1 MNHSTS
7 LSLTRRQRQIFT
19 SVFFLAPTFILLGIF
34 MFYSIYSSFNL
45 SFVNWDGITQN
56 REFVGFDNWL
66 TLLKDRSFM
75 LALINNIKVVILS
88 LVVQMPIAMALA
100 FFLSHHHGKFAGLL
114 KVLWALPLMMSSV
127 AVGFL
132 WKNMY
137 DPNFG
142 LFAAILKAFGHKPI
156 AFLGDPKTALYSVI
170 ATICW
175 QYIPFYMLY
184 FVAGFSSLPVEV
196 HDAAMIDGA
205 TEGQY
210 LFRCAIPMMSRTI
223 KNACILSIVGSLKYF
238 DLILAMTEGGPS
250 GSSNLMATYMYRISF
265 WEVRLSYGSTVASAM
280 FIIITVL
287 SLTLTYL
294 MNKGDNMA

>member
-1 MNHSTS
+1 
-7 LSLTRRQRQIFT
+7 
-19 SVFFLAPTFILLGIF
+19 
-34 MFYSIYSSFNL
+34 MFYSIYSSFSL
-45 SFVNWDGITQN
+45 SLLNWDGIAPV
-56 REFVGFDNWL
+56 REFVGLENWK
-66 TLLKDRSFM
+66 TLLNDRAFL
-75 LALINNIKVVILS
+75 LALGNNVKVVILS

-100 FFLSHHHGKFAGLL
+100 FFLSHHQGKGGAIL

-142 LFAAILKAFGHKPI
+142 LFAAILKFFGHKPV

-184 FVAGFSSLPVEV
+184 FIAGFSSLPVEV
-196 HDAAMIDGA
+196 HDAALIDGA

-250 GSSNLMATYMYRISF
+250 GASNLMATYMYRISF

-287 SLTLTYL
+287 SLSLTYL
-294 MNKGDNMA
+294 LNRRDNMA